1 MNRAR
6 EVTAVS
12 PAAKLVGFLLLLAL
26 VFAGA
31 RAAGARLG
39 PLNTGRSPVQ
49 YSGGTSV
56 GSSPGSPGG
65 PGSPMSGMNG
75 MNP

>member
-6 EVTAVS
+6 EVTTVS

-56 GSSPGSPGG
+56 GGGNPGS